1 MNRTPFFTDLPVPDT
16 LFSGGRVCGLAR
28 SDLHY
33 ENHCKADNACHN
45 DSKSSLSGY
54 AYCQKISPQGQQPYF
69 RTNYPAKI
77 NIASLTK
84 HPGTC
89 FALVFRNGNIR
100 PEYFKPGL
108 LKLRC
113 SLCDCDVARCFSQYI
128 KRCLYPERNDV
139 IPFHLRKIKISNLQW
154 SSQKTPIATS
164 TFSSFVMGSF
174 CNSVTELSSQRS
186 TSTASSSERYCRFPR
201 FTRYT
206 PYRSGNAALIWR

>member
-16 LFSGGRVCGLAR
+16 LFSGGRVCGLHGQICTTRTIAR
-28 SDLHY
+28 Q
-33 ENHCKADNACHN
+33 DNACHN

-54 AYCQKISPQGQQPYF
+54 AYCQKISHQGQQPYF

-113 SLCDCDVARCFSQYI
+113 SSAIVMLHVVSPSTLSVAFILKGMTLSH
-128 KRCLYPERNDV
+128 
-139 IPFHLRKIKISNLQW
+139 F
-154 SSQKTPIATS
+154 TS
-164 TFSSFVMGSF
+164 
-174 CNSVTELSSQRS
+174 EK
-186 TSTASSSERYCRFPR
+186 
-201 FTRYT
+201 
-206 PYRSGNAALIWR
+206 